1 MRVKLRLS
9 FSKLFGFGFL
19 LMRGKLT
26 YYGFLFF
33 SGKLGVSGL
42 LLVRD

>member
-1 MRVKLRLS
+1 
-9 FSKLFGFGFL
+9 
-19 LMRGKLT
+19 MRGKLT